1 MKNLSNEERECLI
14 SYTLSIVGGRWKWLI
29 LYKVFKFKEEH
40 IRYGE
45 LRRGLPP
52 ITDNV
57 LSNYLKE
64 LTTDNIISR
73 KVYEEVPIKVEY
85 SLTPKGETLIPILT
99 LMANWEMKIE
109 ISYRMNI

>member
-1 MKNLSNEERECLI
+1 MKNLSNEERKCPI

-29 LYKVFKFKEEH
+29 LYKIFKEEH

-45 LRRGLPP
+45 LRRGLPS
-52 ITDNV
+52 ITDKV

-64 LTTDNIISR
+64 LTADNIISR

-99 LMANWEMKIE
+99 LMANWGDEHRDTI
-109 ISYRMNI
+109 